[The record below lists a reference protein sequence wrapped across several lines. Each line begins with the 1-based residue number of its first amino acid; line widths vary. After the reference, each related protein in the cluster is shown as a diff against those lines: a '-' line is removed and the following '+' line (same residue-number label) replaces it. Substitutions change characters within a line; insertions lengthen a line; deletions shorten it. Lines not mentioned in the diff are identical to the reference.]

1 MIRAAGA
8 LETMKKV
15 LKRII
20 AAWTL
25 AAVLVSGLLTGTA
38 VLNGCGFNGSIFE
51 SMQVFGAETKRP
63 SVTAKG
69 AVVYC
74 QNTGEIVYSKNR
86 DVKYA
91 PYSITKLMTV
101 LLAVQNLPLDREV
114 TVSAEAA
121 AQKEASMNL
130 KEGEILTV
138 RDLIYGA
145 MLPSGNDAAY
155 ALAEAVSGSEEAFV
169 KLMNKTAEN
178 IGCENTQF
186 KNPHGM
192 KEKGHY
198 TTASDMMLITKAA
211 LSDDTVRKAAGAVSY
226 TVKKTN
232 KSKARKLK
240 THISFLEDKN
250 SGVYAG
256 KTGYWDDSSCSIA
269 LGYRKDGLQLFVVLL
284 GDTAEERSGDV
295 DKLLSYA
302 SSRVEG
308 VKVIGKNKEEGKV
321 RIKHGVKTSLKAYT
335 AEAGYAYLPKEGS
348 KSLISTKTV
357 MRSDVEA
364 PVKAGTVVGTMEIYA
379 ADELVN
385 EVDLIIREDVAEGWF
400 TSYLGISNF
409 AAVLIGIGVLIF
421 LLLMLWISAMRAK
434 ARRIKKRRRQQKI
447 MEIAMEE
454 IRREQEHRERGWRF

>member
-1 MIRAAGA
+1 
-8 LETMKKV
+8 MKKV
-15 LKRII
+15 LKRTI
-20 AAWTL
+20 AVWTV
-25 AAVLVSGLLTGTA
+25 AAVLVLGILPGA
-38 VLNGCGFNGSIFE
+38 EVLRGCGFDEDIFGS
-51 SMQVFGAETKRP
+51 MRVFGAETKRP
-63 SVTAKG
+63 SVTARG

-74 QNTGEIVYSKNR
+74 GNTGEIVYSKNR
-86 DVKYA
+86 DVKYS

-101 LLAVQNLPLDREV
+101 LLAVQNLPLDREI

-130 KEGEILTV
+130 KVGEILTV

-198 TTASDMMLITKAA
+198 TTAYDMMLITKAA

-256 KTGYWDDSSCSIA
+256 KTGYWDDTSCSIA
-269 LGYRKDGLQLFVVLL
+269 LGYRKDGLQLFAVLL
-284 GDTAEERSGDV
+284 ADTAEERSRDV

-302 SSRVEG
+302 SSKVEG

-321 RIKHGVKTSLKAYT
+321 RIKHGAKTSLKAYT

-385 EVDLIIREDVAEGWF
+385 EVDLIIREDVEEGWF

-409 AAVLIGIGVLIF
+409 AAVLIGIGAVIF
-421 LLLMLWISAMRAK
+421 LLLLLWISAMRAK
-434 ARRIKKRRRQQKI
+434 ARRIKKRRRQQRI

-454 IRREQEHRERGWRF
+454 IRREQEQRERGWRF